1 MLTTLQKILAVA
13 RAGAY
18 AVPAFDCAEDVMV
31 RTVLET
37 AEALRS
43 PLMIGRATA

>member
-1 MLTTLQKILAVA
+1 MLTTLQQILADA
-13 RAGAY
+13 RERAY
-18 AVPAFDCAEDVMV
+18 AVPAFDCVEDVMV

>member
-1 MLTTLQKILAVA
+1 MLTTLQKILALA

-18 AVPAFDCAEDVMV
+18 AVPAFDCVEDMMV
-31 RTVLET
+31 RTVRET
-37 AEALRS
+37 AEALRA